1 MSLTVASEELV
12 DTGNEIIQL
21 YNKYLGRDP
30 LQGGLDAWL
39 NTGQSIEQIEQGI
52 ANSPEAAV
60 FETFNETIG
69 RDPTMEERDFYV
81 NVNPAP
87 ITAIK
92 EVLSNTQEAQEF
104 QTQQQL
110 DEIDLLVDTTADDTT
125 ADTTVGTTLDTTVS
139 TTTADAT
146 ADAVV
151 DTTTADTPDAVASG
165 TGKDTFTVIT
175 SRAKGGANNP
185 FGGSATS
192 NTTSQV
198 VEMTEQD
205 LLQEFKDSGQLQDQ
219 FGSFENY
226 MGYINDSQEWVQ
238 SADWMLSNPDYKFN
252 DPESLFLQ
260 GEDLAYGP
268 GEREKIQNKIIT
280 DRLNARQSDYNQW
293 MNEGADILQ
302 KWGIQDTIYNDDG
315 DQFKWTGSGYQKTI
329 KVDDHA
335 GLGDY
340 VKGALIGVSASLLTG
355 GVLGGPLVS
364 AFQGAGMSS
373 AAAAAA
379 SKAIT
384 TIASQAISTG
394 DVDVKT
400 ALVSAAIGYGGN
412 ALGNFVQNSAEID
425 GALGSIVSSANDALT
440 KLEGLVETGIPIA
453 DAAIQAGG
461 MSMLTQL
468 VSTGDID
475 LEQAGIAALIAGGA
489 EAIGQLAAASGK
501 STDEVLEEITVD
513 AERVGTKV
521 GDNSYL
527 LETGDVIS
535 VGSDGKP
542 LILGK
547 MSDIDFDG
555 DGLLSSSDLQEITT
569 NQNVYGNVSLAPPG
583 TTITPD
589 IFTNEWAD
597 ERYAGLSGDQIVNQM
612 QADGFTDSQ
621 INNYME
627 HWDATNDLNLQELN
641 TASYGAIDVNT
652 EDPYTIGQTDEGG
665 YYIAKT
671 NDVTGE
677 VSFKAINEQQY
688 NDLYDRMYGNS
699 QVGAGALGTGD
710 YSGVE
715 SYLQDTGLAS
725 GGTIIDS
732 GFDADGNPI
741 GFAGGQTVNDWLVLE
756 AGVDPSATQVSVAP
770 TVDTTKTQQVT
781 TTDAGGSAATSQ
793 QAVTDLTESLS
804 SSSSSESAA
813 AAVTNAAASGL
824 SAAEI
829 ATVVSNA
836 LSGGAI
842 SSGAASAASAALEGI
857 AGKGDIADAGVL
869 DAAGDLA
876 TDTGAGG
883 TTVTV
888 STQDPGMLTG
898 NNVNVGTGDAGTNVG
913 ASDVGTSASGA
924 ATQEKSDLVK
934 AVEWI
939 LGNLPNYNNMTEAEI
954 NNALSGAGLNPI
966 DKNNDGTISSES
978 QVVNTQTNNQTSTL
992 AANNTGDVTGS
1003 ASGVTA
1009 GGSGLDGSGTDG
1021 SGVDGSGTDGS
1032 GVNGSGV
1039 NGSGVNGSGPALG
1052 SLTVQMLLE

>member
-1 MSLTVASEELV
+1 
-12 DTGNEIIQL
+12 
-21 YNKYLGRDP
+21 
-30 LQGGLDAWL
+30 
-39 NTGQSIEQIEQGI
+39 
-52 ANSPEAAV
+52 
-60 FETFNETIG
+60 
-69 RDPTMEERDFYV
+69 
-81 NVNPAP
+81 
-87 ITAIK
+87 
-92 EVLSNTQEAQEF
+92 
-104 QTQQQL
+104 
-110 DEIDLLVDTTADDTT
+110 
-125 ADTTVGTTLDTTVS
+125 
-139 TTTADAT
+139 
-146 ADAVV
+146 
-151 DTTTADTPDAVASG
+151 
-165 TGKDTFTVIT
+165 
-175 SRAKGGANNP
+175 
-185 FGGSATS
+185 
-192 NTTSQV
+192 
-198 VEMTEQD
+198 MTEQD
-205 LLQEFKDSGQLQDQ
+205 LRQEFKDSGQLQDQ

-268 GEREKIQNKIIT
+268 GEREKIQNKIIS

-355 GVLGGPLVS
+355 GALGGPLAS

-425 GALGSIVSSANDALT
+425 GALGNIVSSANDALT

-475 LEQAGIAALIAGGA
+475 LEQAGISALIAGGA

-781 TTDAGGSAATSQ
+781 TTDAGR
-793 QAVTDLTESLS
+793 
-804 SSSSSESAA
+804 
-813 AAVTNAAASGL
+813 
-824 SAAEI
+824 
-829 ATVVSNA
+829 
-836 LSGGAI
+836 
-842 SSGAASAASAALEGI
+842 
-857 AGKGDIADAGVL
+857 
-869 DAAGDLA
+869 
-876 TDTGAGG
+876 
-883 TTVTV
+883 
-888 STQDPGMLTG
+888 
-898 NNVNVGTGDAGTNVG
+898 
-913 ASDVGTSASGA
+913 
-924 ATQEKSDLVK
+924 
-934 AVEWI
+934 
-939 LGNLPNYNNMTEAEI
+939 
-954 NNALSGAGLNPI
+954 
-966 DKNNDGTISSES
+966 
-978 QVVNTQTNNQTSTL
+978 
-992 AANNTGDVTGS
+992 
-1003 ASGVTA
+1003 
-1009 GGSGLDGSGTDG
+1009 
-1021 SGVDGSGTDGS
+1021 
-1032 GVNGSGV
+1032 
-1039 NGSGVNGSGPALG
+1039 
-1052 SLTVQMLLE
+1052 